1 MIPGHFHSVISNF
14 LYLLKSKSPESVCKK
29 TLTWSRLSRLDC
41 RCLKPI
47 SYTPLY
53 KLRYNVGRNV
63 GIPVIQPGGRYQ
75 CNPYLIFDSIL
86 YVLSSY
92 FSENCLKICTLFKT
106 LRWCLNSELT
116 FMDFS
121 IKWSFDIKF
130 QVNLIFS
137 FCRQRDAV
145 LCSKPT
151 KDRGL
156 TKHGFLENIWERNT
170 EFSFFTLNGRPCMNS
185 ACDLLR
191 RR

>member
-14 LYLLKSKSPESVCKK
+14 LYLLKNKIPESLRKK
-29 TLTWSRLSRLDC
+29 TLTWSKLSHLDC
-41 RCLKPI
+41 MHLTPI
-47 SYTPLY
+47 SCTPLY
-53 KLRYNVGRNV
+53 KTWYNVGWIV
-63 GIPVIQPGGRYQ
+63 VFPVIQPRSRYQ
-75 CNPYLIFDSIL
+75 GNSYLIFDSLL

-92 FSENCLKICTLFKT
+92 FSENCLKICTNFEAWSLY
-106 LRWCLNSELT
+106 LNSELT

-121 IKWSFDIKF
+121 IVLSFDIKYR
-130 QVNLIFS
+130 VNFIFS

-156 TKHGFLENIWERNT
+156 TKRRFLENIWERNT
-170 EFSFFTLNGRPCMNS
+170 EFSFFTLNGRSYMIS

-191 RR
+191 KR